1 MIFKELVIVL
11 KEQLRF
17 IYKTKAFKTIKE
29 AEVFKVISKDSDR
42 FSEIK
47 RNSISDM
54 VSSTTENDERA
65 TNFVTFHRFTIRR
78 AFRVRE
84 REDFVLTRMRKL
96 ERMIA
101 DFAKEL
107 LIAVFVVT
115 VFVEVGRTTL
125 WARRC

>member
-1 MIFKELVIVL
+1 M
-11 KEQLRF
+11 RF